1 MLLERGGLV
10 NALNKARRTPLQL
23 AAKANRAD
31 MIRLLARHRADL
43 NTQDKK
49 GRTPLHRATYE
60 GCVEAA
66 EALLEVGADP
76 TVVNKRGKTAFR
88 DRQEG
93 CEVLQDAGL
102 IPIRHDCA
110 ANLTRKNA

>member
-1 MLLERGGLV
+1 MERGGLV

-31 MIRLLARHRADL
+31 MIRLLARHRGRPQHPR
-43 NTQDKK
+43 TRR

-66 EALLEVGADP
+66 ETLLAVGADP
-76 TVVNKRGKTAFR
+76 TVLNKSGKTAFEIAR
-88 DRQEG
+88 K
-93 CEVLQDAGL
+93 DAKYFKM
-102 IPIRHDCA
+102 RA
-110 ANLTRKNA
+110 

>member
-23 AAKANRAD
+23 AAEANRAD

-66 EALLEVGADP
+66 EALLAVGADP
-76 TVVNKRGKTAFR
+76 TVLNKSGKTAF
-88 DRQEG
+88 E
-93 CEVLQDAGL
+93 
-102 IPIRHDCA
+102 I
-110 ANLTRKNA
+110 TRKDAKYFKMRA

>member
-1 MLLERGGLV
+1 
-10 NALNKARRTPLQL
+10 
-23 AAKANRAD
+23 

-66 EALLEVGADP
+66 EALHEVGADP
-76 TVVNKRGKTAFR
+76 TVLNKSGKTAFEIAR
-88 DRQEG
+88 KDAKI
-93 CEVLQDAGL
+93 LQDARL

-110 ANLTRKNA
+110 ANLTHKNV